1 MASAKRCPNERKRRV
16 FPGETLLF
24 RATLGRIEDL
34 AWQDPGAPTASQL
47 SDVRAPL
54 FTRFV
59 KTTDHGMALCEL
71 LNYRSTIA
79 VTISIRRSE
88 HTHRIQTNCSDFYRT
103 ARTGWIKYLQMR

>member
-1 MASAKRCPNERKRRV
+1 MASAKRYPNERKRRV

-34 AWQDPGAPTASQL
+34 AWQGPGAPTASQL

-59 KTTDHGMALCEL
+59 KTTDDGIALCEL
-71 LNYRSTIA
+71 LNYRSTRSQSQSQSGE
-79 VTISIRRSE
+79 VSI
-88 HTHRIQTNCSDFYRT
+88 HTGFERT
-103 ARTGWIKYLQMR
+103 ALTFI